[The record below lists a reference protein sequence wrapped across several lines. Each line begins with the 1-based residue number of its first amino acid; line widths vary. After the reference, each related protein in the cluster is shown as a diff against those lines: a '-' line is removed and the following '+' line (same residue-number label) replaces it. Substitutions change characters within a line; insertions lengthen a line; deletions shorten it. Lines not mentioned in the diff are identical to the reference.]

1 MDLLTPSADTIART
15 VSVLNAGGIAR
26 ISDRNLLRMGRGSTV
41 QTRSDRIYVLKH
53 RPPDKALPVIIADRE
68 QLFLLAASVPA
79 TAEILIDRF
88 WPGRLPSFCLPC
100 RASPTALCMN
110 RRSPSAFRD
119 RRLPSISSM
128 RPDSYHLT
136 TSANP
141 SGQPP
146 AATAGMIREYF
157 PHGIELLIEW
167 RYGSVFPAFDHCGS
181 LWRSPASYV
190 GEGAIPPASLFSA
203 LR

>member
-15 VSVLNAGGIAR
+15 VSVLNAGGIAAYPTETFYGLGAR
-26 ISDRNLLRMGRGSTV
+26 FDRADAV
-41 QTRSDRIYVLKH
+41 DRIYVLKH

-88 WPGRLPSFCLPC
+88 WPGPLTLILPALPGLTNGIVHEQKIAVRIPGPSF
-100 RASPTALCMN
+100 
-110 RRSPSAFRD
+110 AFD
-119 RRLPSISSM
+119 LVNAAGFPITS
-128 RPDSYHLT
+128 

-157 PHGIELLIEW
+157 PHGIDLLID
-167 RYGSVFPAFDHCGS
+167 GGTAASSLPSTIVDLCGD
-181 LWRSPASYV
+181 SPRILR
-190 GEGAIPPASLFSA
+190 EGAIPPASLFSA

>member
-15 VSVLNAGGIAR
+15 VSVLNAGGIAAYPTETFYGLGAR
-26 ISDRNLLRMGRGSTV
+26 FDRADAV
-41 QTRSDRIYVLKH
+41 DRIYVLKH

-79 TAEILIDRF
+79 TAEILIARF
-88 WPGRLPSFCLPC
+88 WPGPLTLILPALPGLTNGIVHEQKIAVRIPGPSF
-100 RASPTALCMN
+100 
-110 RRSPSAFRD
+110 AFD
-119 RRLPSISSM
+119 LVNAAGFPITS
-128 RPDSYHLT
+128 

-157 PHGIELLIEW
+157 PHGIDLLID
-167 RYGSVFPAFDHCGS
+167 GGTAASSLPSTIVDLCGDS
-181 LWRSPASYV
+181 HRFLR
-190 GEGAIPPASLFSA
+190 EGAIPPASLFSA